1 MQDKESIQKYQ
12 KCGVA
17 VLRCAVPA
25 VSGTA
30 VSGTAVCGTAV
41 SGTAVCGACGV
52 AVSFHNSPKNTF
64 NRRATVRREI
74 DVHFGEVGKAV
85 TLWAH
90 HH

>member
-25 VSGTA
+25 VCGTA

-41 SGTAVCGACGV
+41 SGTAVSGTAVCGACGV
-52 AVSFHNSPKNTF
+52 AVSFRNCRKSSS
-64 NRRATVRREI
+64 RVQ
-74 DVHFGEVGKAV
+74 
-85 TLWAH
+85 
-90 HH
+90 